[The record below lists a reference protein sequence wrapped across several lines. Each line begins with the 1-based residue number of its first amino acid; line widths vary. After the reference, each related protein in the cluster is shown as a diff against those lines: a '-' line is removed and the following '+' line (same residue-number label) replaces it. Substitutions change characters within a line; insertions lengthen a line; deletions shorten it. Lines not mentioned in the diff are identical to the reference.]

1 MTAARFLQIHTLHS
15 YSAAL
20 LNRDDSGLAKR
31 VKYGGAM
38 RTRVSSQCLKRH
50 WRKAEEDPHALL
62 KIPGAEDA
70 FRSREIVTL
79 KVIEPLAESFKP
91 ATIAVLN
98 DLFQT
103 QVYGDKGTEK
113 KSRQT
118 LILGAPEVRWLAEQ
132 ARTLAPQIEKALGD
146 PPAAAEPD
154 AATDKGKKGK
164 KAAKSLPD
172 AVEAITKP
180 WQEGFKK
187 NFEALRESTDVSA
200 GLASALFGRMVT
212 SDPAANIDAP
222 IHVAHAF
229 TVHEEETES
238 DYFTAVDD
246 LKRDEDDSGADTI
259 QETELTSGLFYG
271 YVVVDV
277 PGLVSNLT
285 GCERKDWLDAATDR
299 AMAAAVVHNLIYLI
313 AEVSPGAKLGSTAPY
328 GRAELVLVEAGDRQ
342 PRSLSASF
350 REPVAPSLPAAMA
363 AAKAHLETMDR
374 LYETGEARRSLHPM
388 NEDVFLSA
396 PRGSLRDIAEWAK
409 AAVLAGEAK
418 R

>member
-1 MTAARFLQIHTLHS
+1 MTIPRFLQIHTLHS

-31 VKYGGAM
+31 IKYGGAI
-38 RTRVSSQCLKRH
+38 RTRISSQCLKRH
-50 WRKAEEDPHALL
+50 WRLADDTHSL
-62 KIPGAEDA
+62 KNIAGAEDA
-70 FRSREIVTL
+70 FRSRELVTL
-79 KVIEPLAESFKP
+79 KVADPLKKAGQFSE
-91 ATIAVLN
+91 ATIAVVN
-98 DLFQT
+98 DVFQKH
-103 QVYGDKGTEK
+103 VYGDKGTEK

-118 LILGAPEVRWLAEQ
+118 LLLGAPELDWLASE
-132 ARTLAPQIEKALGD
+132 AEKLAQQIEPVLVGNAYDLSDKKGISKALKD
-146 PPAAAEPD
+146 AED
-154 AATDKGKKGK
+154 
-164 KAAKSLPD
+164 
-172 AVEAITKP
+172 VTKT
-180 WQEGFKK
+180 WLSDKK
-187 NFEALRESTDVSA
+187 NNLSALREQNALAA
-200 GLASALFGRMVT
+200 GLPASLFGRMVT

-285 GCERKDWLDAATDR
+285 GCKRQEWSKTDR
-299 AMAAAVVHNLIYLI
+299 AMAAEVVHNLIYLI

-328 GRAELVLVEAGDRQ
+328 GRAEMVLVEAGDRQ
-342 PRSLSASF
+342 PRSLSAAF
-350 REPVAPSLPAAMA
+350 RGPVKPDLHAALTKSA
-363 AAKAHLETMDR
+363 EHLATMDR
-374 LYETGEARRSLHPM
+374 LYETGEVRRSLHPM
-388 NEDVFLSA
+388 NEDVFASA
-396 PRGSLRDIAEWAK
+396 PRGSLREIAEWAK
-409 AAVLAGEAK
+409 VTVLNGEAS